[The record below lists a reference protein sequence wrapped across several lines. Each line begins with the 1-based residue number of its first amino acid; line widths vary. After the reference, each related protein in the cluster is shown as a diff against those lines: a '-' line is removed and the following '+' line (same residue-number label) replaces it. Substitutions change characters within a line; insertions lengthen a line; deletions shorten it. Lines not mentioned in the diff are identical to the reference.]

1 MKKKIV
7 SIVAACVAICTAAG
21 CSGGTQGSE
30 TTTTAAQTE
39 AATTTAGTEA
49 TTTTTPKE
57 TTGDAASTDDISAIK
72 GWWTRE
78 GNFSDEETV
87 LAVMF
92 MSTEDDWEENKW
104 YIYGYFKSGTLF
116 GADVV
121 ITDEGL
127 SGTAEFREF
136 KEDGTYEITET
147 TDVKITEEGDDGV
160 LMVFG
165 NGEEHHLTTLTD
177 PVSFEG
183 TAIFNKGVW
192 AASKDGKVDTYF
204 VFYDEM
210 NGTTLKADGMGGTP
224 FTCEQNGLNVLFH
237 FGSAD
242 DNTPAVF
249 KAGDAEG
256 TFDYGDGNTVTYS
269 FEYLPDADPD
279 TFEVPEG
286 VNFEGTAIFTKGVWA
301 ASKDGSVDTYFVF
314 YDEANGTTMK
324 ADGMGG
330 TPFTCEQDGLNIT
343 FHFGSADDNTT
354 AVFKEGDAEGTFD
367 YGDGNVITYTF
378 NALAKAD
385 PDKFGNEEN
394 IPYLNEAVW
403 AVYPE
408 DESGNY
414 PELTEYYV
422 FSGDEGNGKTIDAA
436 TKASTSFSFEQI
448 DQFIVFHFG
457 EGDNTKAFLSKNDA
471 NELIC
476 TFVDEFSTRSAI
488 FRLLINEDPAAFD
501 GTPVNQ

>member
-21 CSGGTQGSE
+21 CSGGTQGAE
-30 TTTTAAQTE
+30 ATTTAAQTE
-39 AATTTAGTEA
+39 AATTTTAGTEA

-127 SGTAEFREF
+127 SGTAEFGEF

-256 TFDYGDGNTVTYS
+256 TFDYGDGN
-269 FEYLPDADPD
+269 
-279 TFEVPEG
+279 
-286 VNFEGTAIFTKGVWA
+286 
-301 ASKDGSVDTYFVF
+301 
-314 YDEANGTTMK
+314 
-324 ADGMGG
+324 
-330 TPFTCEQDGLNIT
+330 
-343 FHFGSADDNTT
+343 
-354 AVFKEGDAEGTFD
+354 
-367 YGDGNVITYTF
+367 VITYTF
-378 NALAKAD
+378 NALTKAD

-414 PELTEYYV
+414 PKLTEYYV

-448 DQFIVFHFG
+448 DQFILDDSASALDLETGLKLRDAILSIMGDITVIFVTQRLSFIRNADKIVVMQDG
-457 EGDNTKAFLSKNDA
+457 EIKAVGKHE
-471 NELIC
+471 ELKQNCGIYQ
-476 TFVDEFSTRSAI
+476 DILQSQMGA
-488 FRLLINEDPAAFD
+488 
-501 GTPVNQ
+501 